1 MNKGTKIAIAIAST
15 ICFGLGIFFFIK
27 SKKTASG
34 GEKKMGKLKNPNP
47 KKILILGD
55 SFTSDVK
62 GAYSRLVKDAL
73 TPKGIETD
81 IVFKSGAETS
91 WMVNALKNQLQSN
104 KYDRIYFYGGIN
116 DAFALR
122 DVDDI
127 LGRVQNIVDMGNQNG
142 ADVFVVKGYVIDNMC
157 TLENLKP
164 TKYITTKEAF
174 IPLVQRYKEYR
185 AKLNENN
192 IKNANWVQQFDLKGN
207 TGDGTHPNGT
217 GYKIIADEILKTI

>member
-1 MNKGTKIAIAIAST
+1 
-15 ICFGLGIFFFIK
+15 
-27 SKKTASG
+27 
-34 GEKKMGKLKNPNP
+34 MGKLKNPNP

-62 GAYSRLVKDAL
+62 GAYSRMVKDAL

-122 DVDDI
+122 EVDDI
-127 LGRVQNIVDMGNQNG
+127 LGRVQTIVDMGNQNG
-142 ADVFVVKGYVIDNMC
+142 ADVYVVKGYVIDNMW

-164 TKYITTKEAF
+164 TKYMT
-174 IPLVQRYKEYR
+174 P
-185 AKLNENN
+185 
-192 IKNANWVQQFDLKGN
+192 
-207 TGDGTHPNGT
+207 
-217 GYKIIADEILKTI
+217 